1 MDVKNTLINGDL
13 SEKVY
18 MQTPPGYT
26 HSPHKIADFA
36 VPCMDWNK
44 ALCAWFSKFS
54 STIAHIGFVSS
65 SYDYELFIQRY
76 YVGLIL
82 ILIYVDD
89 IIITGND
96 TIDIWNP

>member
-36 VPCMDWNK
+36 VPCMD
-44 ALCAWFSKFS
+44 
-54 STIAHIGFVSS
+54 
-65 SYDYELFIQRY
+65 
-76 YVGLIL
+76 
-82 ILIYVDD
+82 
-89 IIITGND
+89 
-96 TIDIWNP
+96 